1 MLVDELVKKWSF
13 AKCKRGGVF
22 YTPFVCNFACKVKI
36 WIIDDMIHLRYTSD
50 SNWAKDRVKVYE

>member
-1 MLVDELVKKWSF
+1 MLVDELVKNGVLQN
-13 AKCKRGGVF
+13 ANGGGVF

>member
-1 MLVDELVKKWSF
+1 MLVDELVKNGVLQN
-13 AKCKRGGVF
+13 ANGGGVF
-22 YTPFVCNFACKVKI
+22 YTPFVCNFTCKVKI